1 MIYSYIYLLGTVLV
15 PNRESW
21 TFRRFGIYEGYVIQV
36 EPTLRGGWL
45 WNPVG
50 YYHEQLL
57 QEVGRVVRSSPLGR
71 VLVDDLVQRVTI
83 PPCIRTSLK
92 VFLRQ
97 YPDRIYI
104 HTDLTEGY
112 WWVHLATKPFQ
123 LPTFGHMNI
132 EIGRI
137 KHFQPAQFD
146 WGAYRDVDDM
156 LQLASFEAVDEEQQ
170 SVEAVESSLEEGVSN
185 GQRQLDALDQL
196 IEAQSKKLTGSSP
209 VEEEEEVPRKRS
221 AEELAEEL
229 RQQEAMELDAAL
241 NDSISTDYDSSVMPP
256 HGV

>member
-1 MIYSYIYLLGTVLV
+1 MRV

-45 WNPVG
+45 WNPMG

-57 QEVGRVVRSSPLGR
+57 QEVGRVVRSSPMGR
-71 VLVDDLVQRVTI
+71 VLLDDLVQRVTI
-83 PPCIRTSLK
+83 PPCVRTSLK

-104 HTDLTEGY
+104 HTDLTEGH
-112 WWVHLATKPFQ
+112 WWVHLVTKPFQ

-137 KHFQPAQFD
+137 KHYQPAHFD
-146 WGAYRDVDDM
+146 WGAYQDVDDT

-170 SVEAVESSLEEGVSN
+170 SVQSVEAAESSAEVEEGAVSN
-185 GQRQLDALDQL
+185 GRRQLDALDQL
-196 IEAQSKKLTGSSP
+196 IDAQSRKLTGSP
-209 VEEEEEVPRKRS
+209 GDELAKEAPRS

-241 NDSISTDYDSSVMPP
+241 NDSSTTDYDSSIIPP
-256 HGV
+256 G

>member
-1 MIYSYIYLLGTVLV
+1 M
-15 PNRESW
+15 
-21 TFRRFGIYEGYVIQV
+21 IQV

-45 WNPVG
+45 WNPMG

-57 QEVGRVVRSSPLGR
+57 QEVGRVVRSSPMGR
-71 VLVDDLVQRVTI
+71 VLLDDLVQRVTI
-83 PPCIRTSLK
+83 PPCVRTSLK

-104 HTDLTEGY
+104 HTDLTEGH

-137 KHFQPAQFD
+137 KHYQPEHFD
-146 WGAYRDVDDM
+146 WSAYQDVDDT

-170 SVEAVESSLEEGVSN
+170 SLQSVEVEEGAVSN
-185 GQRQLDALDQL
+185 GRRQLDALDQL
-196 IEAQSKKLTGSSP
+196 IDAQSRKLTGSP
-209 VEEEEEVPRKRS
+209 GDELAKEAPRS

-241 NDSISTDYDSSVMPP
+241 NDSSTTDYDSSVMPP
-256 HGV
+256 GV

>member
-1 MIYSYIYLLGTVLV
+1 VDILGTVLV

-36 EPTLRGGWL
+36 EPTLQGGWL
-45 WNPVG
+45 WNPVS

-57 QEVGRVVRSSPLGR
+57 QEVGRVVRSSPMGR
-71 VLVDDLVQRVTI
+71 VLFDDLVQRVSV

-104 HTDLTEGY
+104 HTNLTEGD
-112 WWVHLATKPFQ
+112 WWVHMASKPFQ

-137 KHFQPAQFD
+137 KHYQPAQFD
-146 WGAYRDVDDM
+146 WGAHKDVDDM
-156 LQLASFEAVDEEQQ
+156 LQLASFEATDEKVGKSLQ
-170 SVEAVESSLEEGVSN
+170 SVEVAESSAVEVEGAFN

-196 IEAQSKKLTGSSP
+196 IEAQSRKLTSGHNDDSP
-209 VEEEEEVPRKRS
+209 AEVVRS
-221 AEELAEEL
+221 AEELEEDR

-241 NDSISTDYDSSVMPP
+241 NDSSDYDSSVMPP
-256 HGV
+256 GF

>member
-1 MIYSYIYLLGTVLV
+1 MLV

-57 QEVGRVVRSSPLGR
+57 QEVGRVVRSSPIGR
-71 VLVDDLVQRVTI
+71 VLLDDLVQRVTI
-83 PPCIRTSLK
+83 PPCIHTSLK

-104 HTDLTEGY
+104 HTDLTEGH
-112 WWVHLATKPFQ
+112 WWVHLTTKPFQ

-146 WGAYRDVDDM
+146 WGAYQDVDDM
-156 LQLASFEAVDEEQQ
+156 LQLAPFEAVDEEQQ
-170 SVEAVESSLEEGVSN
+170 SVEAVESSVEEGVSK

-196 IEAQSKKLTGSSP
+196 IDAQSKKLADSP
-209 VEEEEEVPRKRS
+209 TEVEAPKS

-229 RQQEAMELDAAL
+229 RQQEAMELEAAL
-241 NDSISTDYDSSVMPP
+241 NDSSSTDYDSSIMPL
-256 HGV
+256 HGIV

>member
-1 MIYSYIYLLGTVLV
+1 VLV

-36 EPTLRGGWL
+36 EPTLGGGWL
-45 WNPVG
+45 WNPVS

-57 QEVGRVVRSSPLGR
+57 QEVGRVVRSSPMGR
-71 VLVDDLVQRVTI
+71 VLLDDLVQRVTI
-83 PPCIRTSLK
+83 PPCIHTSLK

-104 HTDLTEGY
+104 HTDLTEGH

-137 KHFQPAQFD
+137 KHFQPVQFD
-146 WGAYRDVDDM
+146 WGAYQDVDDM

-170 SVEAVESSLEEGVSN
+170 QSVEAVESSVEEEGVSK

-196 IEAQSKKLTGSSP
+196 IEKQSKKLTDSP
-209 VEEEEEVPRKRS
+209 VEEEAPKS

-229 RQQEAMELDAAL
+229 RQQEAMELEAAL
-241 NDSISTDYDSSVMPP
+241 NDSSSTDYDSSITAMPLMMME
-256 HGV
+256 